1 MSRSGGRSATFV
13 RRSGWRARGR
23 RTVGRDASSGAT
35 SALRRHLSRDRP
47 RQPARADLPRR
58 PRLRPT
64 PRVPRRRRRALP
76 VALPR
81 VLPDAEPLPPRDP
94 NSRREHLGRHAEAE
108 RRVRPV
114 VQPAPRSHR
123 PRLSGPLPRRDRAER
138 SPPAGALPL
147 PPAQPCPRA
156 ALSPPQRLAV
166 EQLPRRELERAAAV
180 VLDRQLAP
188 RLVRHGAGPGAGGLP
203 ELRGGSDAER
213 PPTVTVSDLPRGLT
227 PGRGPTAQD

>member
-81 VLPDAEPLPPRDP
+81 VLPDAEPLPPRD
-94 NSRREHLGRHAEAE
+94 
-108 RRVRPV
+108 
-114 VQPAPRSHR
+114 
-123 PRLSGPLPRRDRAER
+123 RAER

-156 ALSPPQRLAV
+156 ALSPPERLAV